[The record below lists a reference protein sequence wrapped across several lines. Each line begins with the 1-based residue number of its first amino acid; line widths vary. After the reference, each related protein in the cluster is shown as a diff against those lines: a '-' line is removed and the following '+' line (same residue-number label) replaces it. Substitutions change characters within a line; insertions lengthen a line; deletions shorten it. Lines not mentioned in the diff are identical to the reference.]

1 MTQQGAAD
9 MYMWLMAAWPQVIK
23 SNSSEAFQNAK
34 IRELFKTY
42 EGYTDEE
49 VSNAFQKW
57 TDENE
62 KFPTTKNIIN
72 EIKWARVRK
81 SGKPVD
87 PTERYTMEIIEDD
100 GTEYMVM
107 WNGKASFTL
116 EEFVNMPRNKDHLT
130 PDEWERRFKARRKKI
145 LYGYEG

>member
-1 MTQQGAAD
+1 MTQKGAAD

-34 IRELFKTY
+34 IRELYKTY
-42 EGYTDEE
+42 EDYTDEE
-49 VSNAFQKW
+49 VSSAFQKW

-81 SGKPVD
+81 SGQRVD
-87 PTERYTMEIIEDD
+87 PAERYTMECISDD

-116 EEFVNMPRNKDHLT
+116 EEFINMPRNKDHLT
-130 PDEWERRFKARRKKI
+130 PDEWERRYKARRKKI
-145 LYGYEG
+145 LYGHD